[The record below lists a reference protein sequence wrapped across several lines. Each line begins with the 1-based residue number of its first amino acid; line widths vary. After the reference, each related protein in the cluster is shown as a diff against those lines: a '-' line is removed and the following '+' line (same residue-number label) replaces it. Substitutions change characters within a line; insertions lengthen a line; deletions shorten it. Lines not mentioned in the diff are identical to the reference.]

1 VGLLIVVLI
10 FVAVWA
16 WRVGVPLFS
25 TNKQARAEFLAQW
38 WQFAKAELGA
48 WAVSASLAYALTYPA
63 KWPPFIYG
71 LIFWGLGLLCSRI
84 VIWLSALLFVGGYIY
99 CATVFYTTGHP
110 PFPPVWIFN
119 GVGGVLAAIVIRHPL
134 TWFLASPRTFADYEV
149 TRIFFKALH
158 SHQQPPPAP
167 PPAHN
172 TPEHNEQAP
181 NHNR

>member
-10 FVAVWA
+10 FVAVRA
-16 WRVGVPLFS
+16 WRSGVPLFS

-38 WQFAKAELGA
+38 WRSAKTELGV
-48 WAVSASLAYALTYPA
+48 WAVLASFAYFLTCPA

-71 LIFWGLGLLCSRI
+71 LILWGLGLLCSRI
-84 VIWLSALLFVGGYIY
+84 VIWLSALLFVAGYIA
-99 CATVFYTTGHP
+99 CAIVFYLTGHP

-119 GVGGVLAAIVIRHPL
+119 GVGGLVAAIVLRHPL
-134 TWFLASPRTFADYEV
+134 TWLLATPGTFWNYELS
-149 TRIFFKALH
+149 RIFFKALH
-158 SHQQPPPAP
+158 SRHQP